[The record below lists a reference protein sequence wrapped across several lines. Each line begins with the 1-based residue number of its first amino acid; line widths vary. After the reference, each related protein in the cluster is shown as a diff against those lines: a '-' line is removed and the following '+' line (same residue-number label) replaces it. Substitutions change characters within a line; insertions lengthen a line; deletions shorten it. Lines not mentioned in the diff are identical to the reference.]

1 MSNLRAAP
9 AWANQLLELMD
20 EIEEYLEEHADADG
34 RSDGSFIPNDAMR
47 LLIQVKYAVALL
59 KQEKAA

>member
-1 MSNLRAAP
+1 MKHHSAP
-9 AWANQLLELMD
+9 FTKTDAILELLD
-20 EIEEYLEEHADADG
+20 EVQEYLEERADADG